1 MLSGFQIFQIW
12 LDAGTQVF
20 FSYAICFGCQI
31 ALGSY
36 NKYHNNFMKDCFI
49 ICCFNSGTSL
59 LNGVVIFSVLGY
71 MSHESGLS
79 ISEVATGN
87 IKNCNEK
94 SYFLILILRSSKW
107 SKHVK

>member
-1 MLSGFQIFQIW
+1 
-12 LDAGTQVF
+12 
-20 FSYAICFGCQI
+20 
-31 ALGSY
+31 
-36 NKYHNNFMKDCFI
+36 MKDCFI

-79 ISEVATGN
+79 ISEVATG
-87 IKNCNEK
+87 KLKHCNEK
-94 SYFLILILRSSKW
+94 SYFLILIWMSGKW